1 MSTLLTETLLDPA
14 RRDQAVDTLVGVID
28 AEVAGKK
35 GIGGTVLKTA
45 YSAVKKINDGI
56 VRRAV
61 NGMLPDAARALQ
73 PYWDARGAQPFGTYL
88 AANGDAAAD
97 ALLAVSD
104 TRAANPKHAA
114 IAKIY
119 NGVRPKAKQH
129 VVEALPRL
137 GSAVET
143 LAS

>member
-1 MSTLLTETLLDPA
+1 MSTSLNDALLDPTT
-14 RRDQAVDTLVGVID
+14 RDQAVDTLVGVID

-35 GIGGTVLKTA
+35 GLGGTVLKTA
-45 YSAVKKINDGI
+45 YSAVKRVNDGI

-73 PYWDARGAQPFGTYL
+73 PYWDARGSQPFGAYL

-97 ALLAVSD
+97 GLLAVAD
-104 TRAANPKHAA
+104 TRAANPRHAA
-114 IAKIY
+114 VATIY

-137 GSAVET
+137 GTAIEG
-143 LAS
+143 LAG